1 MTQREFFT
9 AITESEVSEEL
20 KIYAT
25 AQIEKLNAKNAT
37 YSSRTSKKSIE
48 NEPIKAAILDLMT
61 NEYQPA
67 AAIAAALDISTSKAS
82 ALLRQLK
89 TDGKIEVED
98 IKIPKKGKC
107 KGYKKIQV
115 EVGA

>member
-1 MTQREFFT
+1 MTQREFYT

-20 KIYAT
+20 IAYAT
-25 AQIEKLNAKNAT
+25 AQIEKLDAKNANR
-37 YSSRTSKKSIE
+37 SSKPSKKSLE
-48 NEPIKAAILDLMT
+48 NEPIKAAILNAMT
-61 NEYQPA
+61 DEYQPA

-82 ALLRQLK
+82 ALLRQLH

-107 KGYKKIQV
+107 KGYKRVAV
-115 EVGA
+115 EVDA

>member
-9 AITESEVSEEL
+9 AIIGSDVEQGL
-20 KIYAT
+20 KDYVT
-25 AQIEKLNAKNAT
+25 AQIEKLDAKNANR
-37 YSSRTSKKSIE
+37 SSKPSKKSVE
-48 NEPIKAAILDLMT
+48 NEPIKAAILDLLT

-67 AAIAAALDISTSKAS
+67 ATIAAALDISTSKAS
-82 ALLRQLK
+82 ALLRQLN
-89 TDGKIEVED
+89 TEGRIEVED

-115 EVGA
+115 DEGV